1 MPELPPGLFSRIDHV
16 GIAVRDLDAAI
27 AHYQRVFGLPVA
39 HEEVNQE
46 QGVREALL
54 AVGEPPM
61 SYVQLLAPLSADSPI
76 ARFLERHGEGLQQVA
91 YLVDDVEQVC
101 ATLRTR
107 GVRVLYDKARRGTAG
122 SKINFL
128 HPKDAN
134 GVLIELVERTR
145 EESAS

>member
-1 MPELPPGLFSRIDHV
+1 MPELPPGLFNRIDHV

-46 QGVREALL
+46 QGVREAML

-61 SYVQLLAPLSADSPI
+61 SYVQLFAPLSADSPI

-122 SKINFL
+122 SKINFV

>member
-122 SKINFL
+122 SKINFV